1 MIPGKVTPT
10 KDIQVNCC
18 RVIRMGTT
26 FMLEFVKD
34 CTVGEFEQVAKYKS
48 HKGDSYM
55 FFGNGGNINLRKGWK
70 EI

>member
-1 MIPGKVTPT
+1 MIPGKAVPT

-18 RVIRMGTT
+18 RVIRTGTT

-34 CTVGEFEQVAKYKS
+34 CTAGEFEQVAKYKS

-55 FFGNGGNINLRKGWK
+55 FFGSGDTINLPEGWK
-70 EI
+70 AI